1 MTGHERWKAVSEN
14 DKNYDGIFLYGVK
27 TTKIFCRPSCKSK
40 LPLKKNIV
48 YFETKEKAEQDG
60 YRPCK
65 RCRPDL
71 LKYEPIEEIAEKTKS
86 LIHTYFTERQK
97 LAHELGRIGVSHHR
111 MANIFKEYYGMT
123 LKEYYDN
130 LRLAEAKNKLA
141 DTDEKIINIAYG
153 SGFQSLSA
161 FYNLFRKKMNMPPS
175 KYRNEKKSRTAGAS
189 CDIIFPETD
198 AEKS

>member
-1 MTGHERWKAVSEN
+1 MTDHERWKAVSEN
-14 DKNYDGIFLYGVK
+14 DTDYDGVFLYGVK

-48 YFETKEKAEQDG
+48 YFETKEEAEQDG

-71 LKYEPIEEIAEKTKS
+71 LRYQPIAEIAENVKS

-97 LAHELGRIGVSHHR
+97 LARELGRIGISRHR
-111 MANIFKEYYGMT
+111 MANIFKQYFCLT
-123 LKEYYDN
+123 PKEYYDN

-141 DTDEKIINIAYG
+141 GTDEKIINIAYG

-161 FYNLFRKKMNMPPS
+161 FYSLFRKKMNKSPS
-175 KYRNEKKSRTAGAS
+175 KYRNEKK
-189 CDIIFPETD
+189 
-198 AEKS
+198 